1 MFFNLSFETDQED
14 NLATRFDK
22 AMLNLK
28 SYLKSG
34 KSKETFQS
42 TKNGQ
47 TKLVDTRLQFSKL

>member
-1 MFFNLSFETDQED
+1 MFFKLSFETDQED

-34 KSKETFQS
+34 KSKETFYS

-47 TKLVDTRLQFSKL
+47 AKLVDTHL